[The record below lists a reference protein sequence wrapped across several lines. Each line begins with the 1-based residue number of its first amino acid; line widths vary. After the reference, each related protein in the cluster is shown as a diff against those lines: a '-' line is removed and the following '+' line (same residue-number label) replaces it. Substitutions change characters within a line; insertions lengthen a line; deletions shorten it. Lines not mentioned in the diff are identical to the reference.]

1 MEKIQLYRPA
11 PEELWFRQR
20 LLGDPE
26 TMAYNRAYG
35 GTIPFPRE
43 RWAPWYER
51 WVERPEGRFY
61 RYLREVSGGRF
72 VGEAAY
78 HWDDELEEFI
88 CDVIVEARYPGQHGV
103 RGVQGRAASGAGG
116 AWRWGRKVCGG
127 DPGGCE
133 RDNRVT

>member
-78 HWDDELEEFI
+78 HWDEELGEFI
-88 CDVIVEARYPGQHGV
+88 CDVIVEAGY
-103 RGVQGRAASGAGG
+103 RG
-116 AWRWGRKVCGG
+116 
-127 DPGGCE
+127 
-133 RDNRVT
+133 RV

>member
-35 GTIPFPRE
+35 GTIPFPQE

-61 RYLREVSGGRF
+61 RYLR
-72 VGEAAY
+72 
-78 HWDDELEEFI
+78 
-88 CDVIVEARYPGQHGV
+88 
-103 RGVQGRAASGAGG
+103 
-116 AWRWGRKVCGG
+116 
-127 DPGGCE
+127 
-133 RDNRVT
+133 